1 MTTTVT
7 GLADPAELPGPA
19 GGVRPGGR
27 RRYTARQRRN
37 LRLGLLFISPW
48 ILGFLVLVAYP
59 LVYSLGISL
68 FNHTGFRT
76 PEWVGLGNYSR
87 LVQDPLVAISSA
99 NTLFYAALA
108 VPIGLVVAV
117 VLALAMNRKVPE
129 VGLYRTAL
137 YLPSLVPVFALSFIF
152 IVFVNPSFGLLNQ
165 FLALFGVPETN
176 LLGDPTSAKLI
187 IVTMAQLGAGNAALI
202 FLAGLNNIPDSLY
215 EAATVDG
222 AGTLRQFFS
231 ITLPLLSPSILF
243 NLVTGVSGALQV
255 FTQAYIV
262 TGGGPNNG
270 TLFYMFHLYN
280 SAFSYAQLGYAS
292 ALAVVLFG
300 VGMVLALII
309 YGLSRRFVNY
319 DVTG

>member
-1 MTTTVT
+1 MSATTLSRPE
-7 GLADPAELPGPA
+7 GSLADPAPGP
-19 GGVRPGGR
+19 R
-27 RRYTARQRRN
+27 RRQRVPWTARQKRN
-37 LRLGLLFISPW
+37 LRMGLLFISPW

-59 LVYSLGISL
+59 LIYSLVISL

-76 PEWVGLGNYSR
+76 PQFIGLGNYSR

-108 VPIGLVVAV
+108 VPIGLVVAI

-137 YLPSLVPVFALSFIF
+137 YLPSLVPIFALSFIF
-152 IVFVNPSFGLLNQ
+152 VVFVNPSFGLLNQ
-165 FLALFGVPETN
+165 FLALFGVPQTN

-215 EAATVDG
+215 EAARVDG
-222 AGTLRQFFS
+222 AGTLRRFFS

-262 TGGGPNNG
+262 TDGGPNNG

-292 ALAVVLFG
+292 ALAVVLFA
-300 VGMVLALII
+300 VGMVLAAII